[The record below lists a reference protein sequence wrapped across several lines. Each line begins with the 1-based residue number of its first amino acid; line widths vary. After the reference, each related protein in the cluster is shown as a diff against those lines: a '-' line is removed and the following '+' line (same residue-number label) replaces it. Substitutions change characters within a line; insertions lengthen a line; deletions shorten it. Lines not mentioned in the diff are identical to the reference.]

1 MVARRNELKSMQLSL
16 SHINRKCFILFTFML
31 VYSTGRAQNPQRVER
46 LARLQGLKIEFINR
60 YLKLSSADSGFWQVY
75 TPYNMEMRRA
85 KLNSTDDI
93 IGMEEKVLTIRKKYQ
108 PEFRKILV
116 AEDRV
121 QKVYTIDREFN
132 KLVREE
138 MQKRAEKMHQ

>member
-1 MVARRNELKSMQLSL
+1 MDTRRNELTNMKLSL
-16 SHINRKCFILFTFML
+16 SHIIRKSIFIIAFLM
-31 VYSTGRAQNPQRVER
+31 VSWMGRAQNPLRGER

-60 YLKLSSADSGFWQVY
+60 YLKLTTADSGFWQVY
-75 TPYNMEMRRA
+75 TPYNMEMRRV
-85 KLNSTDDI
+85 KMKSTDDI
-93 IGMEEKVLTIRKKYQ
+93 IGMEEQVLAIRKKYQ

-138 MQKRAEKMHQ
+138 MQKRADKIR

>member
-1 MVARRNELKSMQLSL
+1 MDARRNELTNMKLSL
-16 SHINRKCFILFTFML
+16 SHIIRKSIFIIAFLM
-31 VYSTGRAQNPQRVER
+31 VYWMGHAQNPPRGER

-60 YLKLSSADSGFWQVY
+60 YLKLTSADSGFWQVY
-75 TPYNMEMRRA
+75 TPYNMEMRKA
-85 KLNSTDDI
+85 KFNSTDDI
-93 IGMEEKVLTIRKKYQ
+93 IGMEEKVLSIRKKYQ

-138 MQKRAEKMHQ
+138 MQKRADKIRQ

>member
-1 MVARRNELKSMQLSL
+1 MKLSL
-16 SHINRKCFILFTFML
+16 SHIIRKSIFIIAFLM
-31 VYSTGRAQNPQRVER
+31 VYWMGHAQNPPRGER

-60 YLKLSSADSGFWQVY
+60 YLKLTSADSGFWQVY
-75 TPYNMEMRRA
+75 TPYNMEMRKA
-85 KLNSTDDI
+85 KFNSTDDI
-93 IGMEEKVLTIRKKYQ
+93 IGMEEKVLSIRKKYQ

-138 MQKRAEKMHQ
+138 MQKRADKIRQ

>member
-1 MVARRNELKSMQLSL
+1 
-16 SHINRKCFILFTFML
+16 
-31 VYSTGRAQNPQRVER
+31 
-46 LARLQGLKIEFINR
+46 LKIEFINR

-75 TPYNMEMRRA
+75 TPYSMEMRRA

-93 IGMEEKVLTIRKKYQ
+93 IGMEEQVLTIRKKYQ
-108 PEFRKILV
+108 PEFRKIL
-116 AEDRV
+116 ASEDRV

-138 MQKRAEKMHQ
+138 MQKRSDKMHQ